1 MKRFGQETMI
11 TFIIVVLDF
20 CVTGSIIYMLYHDY
34 RLKKSGSTE
43 KPLKKKWQY
52 WLSIF
57 ALFCVIG
64 VTASFDNTDTTAQN
78 ENSSDTAQS
87 KRKKKRQKVT
97 DKKAAQTA
105 NDDDSEDGNGE
116 IDSKEANTNIAM
128 LLKDDQKDATKG
140 KEKYAYALYLK
151 NIKYNKDSVEV
162 QVTNDFF
169 NLINDEKDIVAE
181 RVQGVV
187 GAGISMTDSNYE
199 PKDDQEGYYLSFYY
213 GKIAVGHSKMSDSHE
228 YKWYKSAN
236 K

>member
-1 MKRFGQETMI
+1 MI

-43 KPLKKKWQY
+43 KPLRKKWQY

-64 VTASFDNTDTTAQN
+64 VAASFDNTDTTAQN

-87 KRKKKRQKVT
+87 KRKKKRQKVA

-140 KEKYAYALYLK
+140 KRKICLC
-151 NIKYNKDSVEV
+151 
-162 QVTNDFF
+162 T
-169 NLINDEKDIVAE
+169 
-181 RVQGVV
+181 
-187 GAGISMTDSNYE
+187 IS
-199 PKDDQEGYYLSFYY
+199 
-213 GKIAVGHSKMSDSHE
+213 
-228 YKWYKSAN
+228 
-236 K
+236 